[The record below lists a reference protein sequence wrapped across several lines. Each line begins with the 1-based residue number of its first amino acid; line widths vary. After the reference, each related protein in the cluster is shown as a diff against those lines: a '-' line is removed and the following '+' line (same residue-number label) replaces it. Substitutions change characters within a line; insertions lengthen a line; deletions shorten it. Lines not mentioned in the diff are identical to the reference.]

1 MTTKAILSVYF
12 VSILSK
18 VYNNNG
24 NNEDFDKNENFE
36 YLNNY
41 LKNLLIYFS
50 INKINIQ
57 NLNVI
62 YDQLR

>member
-62 YDQLR
+62 YDQLK